1 MSNQNKL
8 LQVKQLLETS
18 FASLQNAR
26 QLMQEIT
33 GENDIDT
40 SDVSEKAKKLGSP
53 AMAGDE
59 KVIEGVFDGQN
70 MIGPDSKQYSVPA
83 NYASKSKLVEGD
95 TLKLTITGDGSF
107 IYKQIGP
114 VERDRLVGVL
124 SKDEITDD
132 YLVLAGDKT
141 FKVLLASVTYFKGE
155 VGDEAVILTPKNKES
170 RWAAVEN
177 IIKKPLEIAGE
188 EKITKKSAD
197 LKTQDE
203 EKAEDQAIGSA
214 PADDDLRI

>member
-53 AMAGDE
+53 DMAGDE

-95 TLKLTITGDGSF
+95 TLKLTITADGSF

-177 IIKKPLEIAGE
+177 IIKKPLETAGE
-188 EKITKKSAD
+188 EEITKKSAD

-203 EKAEDQAIGSA
+203 KKAEDQVIGSA

>member
-177 IIKKPLEIAGE
+177 IIKKPLETAGE

>member
-1 MSNQNKL
+1 MPNQNKL
-8 LQVKQLLETS
+8 SQIKQLLETA

-26 QLMQEIT
+26 QLMFEIT
-33 GENDIDT
+33 GEKETDVAN
-40 SDVSEKAKKLGSP
+40 VSEKAKKLGTP
-53 AMAGDE
+53 AVVGDE
-59 KVIEGVFDGQN
+59 KIIEGVFDGQN

-95 TLKLTITGDGSF
+95 TLKLTIIADGSF

-155 VGDEAVILTPKNKES
+155 VGDEVVILTPKNKES

-177 IIKKPLEIAGE
+177 IIKKPLEMNSE
-188 EKITKKSAD
+188 DKEPKKATD
-197 LKTQDE
+197 LEAQGKDKKVAKSDDST
-203 EKAEDQAIGSA
+203 

>member
-95 TLKLTITGDGSF
+95 TLKLTITADGSF

-177 IIKKPLEIAGE
+177 IIKKPLETAVE
-188 EKITKKSAD
+188 EEITKKSAD

>member
-8 LQVKQLLETS
+8 LQIKQMLETA

-26 QLMQEIT
+26 QIMQELT
-33 GENDIDT
+33 GEKELDT
-40 SDVSEKAKKLGSP
+40 AGVSEKAKKVSGATVNSE
-53 AMAGDE
+53 E
-59 KVIEGVFDGQN
+59 KIIEGVFDGQN
-70 MIGPDSKQYSVPA
+70 MIGPDGKQYSVPS

-95 TLKLTITGDGSF
+95 TLKLTITADGSF

-114 VERDRLVGVL
+114 VDRDRLVGIL

-141 FKVLLASVTYFKGE
+141 YKVLLASVTYFKGE
-155 VGDEAVILTPKNKES
+155 VGDEAVILIAKNKEN

-177 IIKKPLEIAGE
+177 VIKKLSTGEVVQGKGAQPSSASEILPETAQVNE
-188 EKITKKSAD
+188 AD
-197 LKTQDE
+197 N
-203 EKAEDQAIGSA
+203 
-214 PADDDLRI
+214 DLRI